1 MKRALWML
9 AGLSAALAGCG
20 SSGESS
26 ADQKA
31 VAPVKPKKAP
41 AFCFFKDPEMK
52 GWTVKRDPQGNVVLT
67 GKAHVKDSRYEAVMG
82 PPDISGA
89 TASIAPTLNQ
99 NMGYEAPDDWWD
111 LKTTIPASAAV
122 TKVTIS
128 CGARTV
134 ASLDVP
140 PKTEPAP
147 KS

>member
-1 MKRALWML
+1 MKRALCML
-9 AGLSAALAGCG
+9 VGISSTLASCG
-20 SSGESS
+20 NSGESS

-31 VAPVKPKKAP
+31 VAPAKPTKAR

-52 GWTVKRDPQGNVVLT
+52 AWAATRDPEGNIVLS

-82 PPDISGA
+82 PPEISG
-89 TASIAPTLNQ
+89 TTVNIAPTLNQ

-111 LKTTIPASAAV
+111 LKTTIPGTAKV
-122 TKVTIS
+122 LKVTIN

-134 ASLDVP
+134 AALDVP
-140 PKTEPAP
+140 GRSEPAP